1 MGDAREMARQRME
14 QRRAKS
20 LQCFRS
26 RRNDKKNQ
34 GTKKELTPRQLYA
47 HMQGKTGIPLFYL
60 HGMKL
65 KPPRILGSNLF
76 SKKKS
81 TTIEQIPL
89 YFSYEDLVSNWK
101 KTTKKKIIFFKYNN
115 AT

>member
-1 MGDAREMARQRME
+1 MGARQRME

-20 LQCFRS
+20 LQNTS
-26 RRNDKKNQ
+26 GQ
-34 GTKKELTPRQLYA
+34 GEIEGTTKKELTPRQLYA

-65 KPPRILGSNLF
+65 KPPRLLGSHLF